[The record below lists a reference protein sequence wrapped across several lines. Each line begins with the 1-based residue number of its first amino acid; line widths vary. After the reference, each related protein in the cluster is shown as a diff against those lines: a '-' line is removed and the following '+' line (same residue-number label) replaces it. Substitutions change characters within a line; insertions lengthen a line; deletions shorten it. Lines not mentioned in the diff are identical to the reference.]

1 MIPKEPSLGKT
12 RKIKP
17 KVANT
22 KEVISSVRGDKEYIV
37 EKIVGHK
44 KIKGKFTFEIK
55 WKNYTK
61 TSWEDKSYLDK
72 FICDDVNTYLQNLKN
87 KSTDKK
93 KKETKNNYE
102 QETEISDDN
111 DDILLCNNQPLHC
124 LHEAICLRTENNT
137 AYCSRGNILYNVRCA
152 ECNNIFNKL
161 TQNNGAHIC
170 TNLGKGCDYALC
182 EKCFTKELVNEMQP
196 ARRRRG

>member
-1 MIPKEPSLGKT
+1 MNNTEPDDMIPKESSLGKT

-44 KIKGKFTFEIK
+44 KIKGKYTFEIK
-55 WKNYTK
+55 WQNHTE

-93 KKETKNNYE
+93 KGIRAAETIMTKDKQN
-102 QETEISDDN
+102 
-111 DDILLCNNQPLHC
+111 C
-124 LHEAICLRTENNT
+124 LPKT
-137 AYCSRGNILYNVRCA
+137 ARIY
-152 ECNNIFNKL
+152 KL
-161 TQNNGAHIC
+161 I
-170 TNLGKGCDYALC
+170 
-182 EKCFTKELVNEMQP
+182 
-196 ARRRRG
+196 